1 VTTFGTLSLPQPRG
15 RLPAR
20 ATLGAFRHVSAHAE
34 AITFLALAGLG
45 AVGVLLAVV
54 TSLNV
59 GLEYPMGPGG

>member
-1 VTTFGTLSLPQPRG
+1 MTTFGTLSLPQPRG

-20 ATLGAFRHVSAHAE
+20 ATLGALRHVSAHAE
-34 AITFLALAGLG
+34 AITFPAPAGTG